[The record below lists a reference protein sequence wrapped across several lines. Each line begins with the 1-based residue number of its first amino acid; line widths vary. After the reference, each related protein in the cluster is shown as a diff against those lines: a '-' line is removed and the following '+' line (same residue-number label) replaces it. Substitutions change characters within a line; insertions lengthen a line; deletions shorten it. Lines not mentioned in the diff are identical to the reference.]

1 MFFTVIE
8 MLKKCKDFKMNKLIC
23 SFLNCSIIQSLYCI
37 EWTKKKI
44 NYSDLEINEPVYLN
58 D

>member
-23 SFLNCSIIQSLYCI
+23 SLYSLYTVLN
-37 EWTKKKI
+37 EQKKNQLFWFGNKWA
-44 NYSDLEINEPVYLN
+44 SINEPVYLN